1 MENNYYQEL
10 REGNFFKR
18 CHDALAN
25 YLDELETDS
34 DYLRLEDELES
45 NQAKVEEVRKLL
57 SCLEAVMRDE
67 SGQAD
72 NVKIAYEEKYV
83 DQDNETTTLYFGAP
97 KEVLNGKFPEATLVT
112 TLSVE
117 FPTDHCDA
125 RYTSVQ
131 ISPQAKGINYDWQDL
146 ELPYS
151 VIENLMSLANDA
163 EYLTRL
169 NELRDHCEEM
179 FDQTGGTPECDD
191 WDERITALDRATNQ
205 LKAAYRE
212 KANGVFLDLCWFC
225 KTK

>member
-1 MENNYYQEL
+1 MGNNYQKLCE
-10 REGNFFKR
+10 ENFYER
-18 CHDALAN
+18 CYDTLAN
-25 YLDELETDS
+25 YLDELEADA

-45 NQAKVEEVRKLL
+45 NQAKMEEVRKLL
-57 SCLEAVMRDE
+57 SCLETVMRDE

-72 NVKIAYEEKYV
+72 NVKIAYEEKHV
-83 DQDNETTTLYFGAP
+83 DQDNETTTLYFRVP

-125 RYTSVQ
+125 RYASVQ
-131 ISPQAKGINYDWQDL
+131 ISPKAKNAWQDL
-146 ELPYS
+146 ELSYD
-151 VIENLMSLANDA
+151 VIEQLLCLAGDGECLN
-163 EYLTRL
+163 RL
-169 NELRDHCEEM
+169 DEIRNSCEEM
-179 FDQTGGTPECDD
+179 FDQTGGTTECDD